1 MARPTSSIGSSSAIL
16 APERYSRRLADQS
29 ANRIPGTTAG
39 SRPPVSPGQ
48 IAARGAL
55 RSLQAREEGGSMPSV
70 IVLVNAPNGE
80 ESPEISDFYSVNTPQ
95 GQAVIVFDDDERLEE
110 VRSAVH

>member
-1 MARPTSSIGSSSAIL
+1 
-16 APERYSRRLADQS
+16 
-29 ANRIPGTTAG
+29 
-39 SRPPVSPGQ
+39 
-48 IAARGAL
+48 
-55 RSLQAREEGGSMPSV
+55 MPSV

-110 VRSAVH
+110 VRSAVHDWARSDGLLAATMNLNADTPAEAVELLRQMFPPLSNMRFLLDEDPFVDELLQHIRQSRRTG